1 VKLGASGER
10 AAARVLR
17 RAGYRILA
25 RNYTCPAGEIDLI
38 AADADTIV
46 FVEVKTR
53 TSTAINYPEAS
64 VTWAKRKQLTRV
76 ARYFLQAKS
85 AQDRPSR
92 FDVVA
97 VVMPDGGKPEA
108 EHFVNA
114 FEPLYG

>member
-1 VKLGASGER
+1 MKLGARGER
-10 AAARVLR
+10 VAAGALK

-53 TSTAINYPEAS
+53 SSTAVAFPEAS
-64 VTWAKRKQLTRV
+64 VTRAKRKQLTRV

-97 VVMPDGGKPEA
+97 VVMPDGGKPET

-114 FEPLYG
+114 FEPVYG